1 MSRCIQVFNIT
12 WDLPCLYPGSV
23 FVFSFFLNRKS
34 LSLSFFNYS
43 FIFETA
49 LGLCCCA
56 WALSSCREQGLLFVE
71 VHRIREAQ
79 AIGSQASVVATP
91 ALEHRLN
98 SCGASLIAQ
107 WVKSLPAMQES
118 WVQFLGR
125 EDPLEKEMAT
135 HSSILAWKIPWTVEP
150 GRLQSMG
157 LQEVR
162 QSRASKHST
171 AQA

>member
-1 MSRCIQVFNIT
+1 MQRAV
-12 WDLPCLYPGSV
+12 
-23 FVFSFFLNRKS
+23 
-34 LSLSFFNYS
+34 
-43 FIFETA
+43 
-49 LGLCCCA
+49 
-56 WALSSCREQGLLFVE
+56 LFVE

-107 WVKSLPAMQES
+107 WVKSLLAVQES

-135 HSSILAWKIPWTVEP
+135 YSSILAWRIPWTVEP
-150 GRLQSMG
+150 GRQQSMG

-162 QSRASKHST
+162 QSRVSKHST
-171 AQA
+171 ARA